1 MKVTVFKV
9 GELSYPDAN
18 LDKPV
23 KYTESFLKDI
33 ACSTSSSKLT
43 GKHGSNTGIGS
54 LSNFIFNNGVLMA
67 DINTEE
73 SLEGMG
79 FSPEFNC
86 DLIDKGDYYEAVN
99 GLLKNTVLTD
109 TPRSSILY
117 NNIETKMDVK
127 KVSDDVTNTLNNEI
141 KKLNRELA
149 QKDITIKN
157 LQDKAQRFDEL
168 EGKFN
173 KLSSEN
179 EVNVKTISE
188 LKSKA
193 ESYDKLQ
200 EARKEELLTKL
211 CEDNSDLRDKY
222 NDFTVEQLQTVVD
235 TVPVST
241 KPQGVS
247 SGVAEGLGESGDE
260 TTPNLQAVEEL
271 YKQEFGEK

>member
-1 MKVTVFKV
+1 MKVTIFKV
-9 GELSYPDAN
+9 GDLSYPDAN

-23 KYTESFLKDI
+23 RYTESFLKDI

-43 GKHGSNTGIGS
+43 GKHGSTTGIGS
-54 LSNFIFNNGVLMA
+54 LSNFIFNNGELVA

-86 DLIDKGDYYEAVN
+86 DLIDKGEYYEAVN

-117 NNIETKMDVK
+117 NNIENKMDVK

-168 EGKFN
+168 EGKFK

-188 LKSKA
+188 LKAKA
-193 ESYDKLQ
+193 EGYDKLQ
-200 EARKEELLTKL
+200 EARKDELLTKL
-211 CEDNSDLRDKY
+211 CEDNADLRDKY
-222 NDFTVEQLQTVVD
+222 KDFTVDQLQTVVD

-241 KPQGVS
+241 QPTGVS
-247 SGVAEGLGESGDE
+247 PQVAEGLGQSDDE
-260 TTPNLQAVEEL
+260 TAPNLEQVESF
-271 YKQEFGEK
+271 YKEEFGE

>member
-1 MKVTVFKV
+1 MKVTIFKV
-9 GELSYPDAN
+9 GDLSYPDAN

-23 KYTESFLKDI
+23 RYTESFLKDI

-43 GKHGSNTGIGS
+43 GKHGSTTGIGS
-54 LSNFIFNNGVLMA
+54 LSNFIFNNGELVA

-86 DLIDKGDYYEAVN
+86 DLIDKGEYYEAVN

-117 NNIETKMDVK
+117 NNIENKMDVK

-168 EGKFN
+168 EGKFK

-188 LKSKA
+188 LKAKA
-193 ESYDKLQ
+193 EGYDKLQ
-200 EARKEELLTKL
+200 EARKDELLTKL
-211 CEDNSDLRDKY
+211 CEDNPDLRDKY
-222 NDFTVEQLQTVVD
+222 SDFTVEQLQTVVD

-241 KPQGVS
+241 QPNGVS
-247 SGVAEGLGESGDE
+247 PQVASGLNEGSEDE
-260 TTPNLQAVEEL
+260 TKPNLEKIEKFYAE
-271 YKQEFGEK
+271 EFGE

>member
-1 MKVTVFKV
+1 MRFAIFKV

-23 KYTESFLKDI
+23 RYSESFLKDI
-33 ACSTSSSKLT
+33 ACTTSSSKLT

-54 LSNFIFNNGVLMA
+54 LSNFIFNNGELLA
-67 DINTEE
+67 DVNTEE

-86 DLIDKGDYYEAVN
+86 DLIDKGEYYEAVN

-117 NNIETKMDVK
+117 NNIENKKEVN

-157 LQDKAQRFDEL
+157 LQDKAQKYDEL

-188 LKSKA
+188 LKTKA

-222 NDFTVEQLQTVVD
+222 TGFTVEQLQTVVD

-241 KPQGVS
+241 QPNGVS
-247 SGVAEGLGESGDE
+247 PQVAEGLGQSDDE
-260 TTPNLQAVEEL
+260 TKPNIEAVENF
-271 YKQEFGEK
+271 YKEEFGE

>member
-1 MKVTVFKV
+1 MRFAIFKV
-9 GELSYPDAN
+9 GDLSYPDAN

-23 KYTESFLKDI
+23 RYTESFLKDI

-54 LSNFIFNNGVLMA
+54 LSNFIFNNGELLA
-67 DINTEE
+67 DVNTEE

-86 DLIDKGDYYEAVN
+86 DLIDKGEYYEAVN

-117 NNIETKMDVK
+117 NNIENKMDGK
-127 KVSDDVTNTLNNEI
+127 NMSDDTTNMLHNEI

-179 EVNVKTISE
+179 EVNVKTISD

-193 ESYDKLQ
+193 ERYDKLQ

-222 NDFTVEQLQTVVD
+222 DGFTVEQLQTVVD

-241 KPQGVS
+241 KPTGVS
-247 SGVAEGLGESGDE
+247 PQVAEGLGESDDD
-260 TTPNLQAVEEL
+260 TKPNIEAIENF
-271 YKQEFGEK
+271 YKEEFGE

>member
-9 GELSYPDAN
+9 GDLSYPDAN

-23 KYTESFLKDI
+23 RYTESFLKDI
-33 ACSTSSSKLT
+33 ASCTSSSKLT

-54 LSNFIFNNGVLMA
+54 LSNFIFDDGVLKA
-67 DINTEE
+67 DVNTEE

-86 DLIDKGDYYEAVN
+86 DLIDKGEYYEAVN

-117 NNIETKMDVK
+117 NNIETKMDVN

-157 LQDKAQRFDEL
+157 LQDKAQRYDEL
-168 EGKFN
+168 EGKFK

-188 LKSKA
+188 LKTKA

-200 EARKEELLTKL
+200 EARKDELLTKL
-211 CEDNSDLRDKY
+211 CEDNPDLRDKY
-222 NDFTVEQLQTVVD
+222 SDFTVDQLQTVVD

-241 KPQGVS
+241 PPNGVS
-247 SGVAEGLGESGDE
+247 PNVAAGLNDSGEE
-260 TTPNLQAVEEL
+260 TKPNIEQIEAFVKE
-271 YKQEFGEK
+271 EFGE